1 MIPHKPTS
9 MLSPDGRG
17 AGRRRHEYRR
27 YRRLGGRGVE
37 ALYQLLNLL
46 PADLPAALIV
56 AIHRDPEKPSHL
68 REIM

>member
-1 MIPHKPTS
+1 MEEEQAA
-9 MLSPDGRG
+9 
-17 AGRRRHEYRR
+17 AGTNIVVI
-27 YRRLGGRGVE
+27 GGSAGGVE